1 MAEQQTNEK
10 LYDVVIIGSGPAG
23 FTAAIYASRANL
35 SVALFEGTQPGGQ
48 LTTTTE
54 IENFPGFPKGIQG
67 TQLMNEMRE
76 QAKRFGT
83 DDFFEEVKNIELNQR
98 PFILT
103 TGSQSV
109 KAKTIIVATGARA
122 KYLGIESEQRMRGK
136 GVSACATCDGF
147 FFKEKDVVVIGGGD
161 SAMEEAI
168 FLTNFAK
175 SVTLLNRSEKFKAS
189 PIMFDRAKHNEKITI
204 VPNKTVHEVLG
215 DEKVTGLNVKDTKTG
230 EIEEMKTDGLFLAIG
245 HKPNTDL
252 VKDHLETDELGYLIT
267 ESDSTRTSITGL
279 FAAGDVQD
287 HKYRQAITAAG
298 SGCMAALESQRL
310 IEREEHEKKMQQKN
324 L

>member
-1 MAEQQTNEK
+1 MTEQQTNEK

-54 IENFPGFPKGIQG
+54 VENFPGFPKGIQG
-67 TQLMNEMRE
+67 TQLMNDMRE

-83 DDFFEEVKNIELNQR
+83 DDFFEEVTNVEMGER
-98 PFILT
+98 PFTVT
-103 TGSQSV
+103 TGAQTV
-109 KAKTIIVATGARA
+109 KAKTVIIATGARA

-147 FFKEKDVVVIGGGD
+147 FFKDKDVVVVGGGD
-161 SAMEEAI
+161 SAMEEAN

-175 SVTLLNRSEKFKAS
+175 SVTILNRRETFKAS
-189 PIMFDRAKHNEKITI
+189 PIMLDRAKHNEKITI
-204 VPNKTVHEVLG
+204 IPNKTVDEVLG
-215 DEKVTGLNVKDTKTG
+215 DEKVTGLKVKDTKTG
-230 EIEEMKTDGLFLAIG
+230 EVEEMTTDGLFLAIG
-245 HKPNTDL
+245 HKPNTEL
-252 VKDHLETDELGYLIT
+252 FKDVLEMDDVGYLKA
-267 ESDSTRTSITGL
+267 ENTRTSVTGI

-287 HKYRQAITAAG
+287 HVYRQAVTAAG
-298 SGCMAALESQRL
+298 SGCMAALEAQRL
-310 IEREEHEKKMQQKN
+310 LEREEHEKKMQREVS
-324 L
+324 